1 MAFTLPYTDLYTTH
15 EVAQRLKGFIGKWK
29 GCNFL
34 RIQQVL
40 LEKYL
45 TDEDL
50 SVATSAKKPQEYT
63 LYRGLRGYTCNG
75 GIYKDIYPS
84 SWSLNPNIA
93 RRFGSS
99 TRSLLLKATIAC
111 DKILIDLT
119 LFNDTESEVIV
130 LPGEHACEVLEE
142 NLPVRKPVV
151 DIELSILTAG
161 SDIDKL
167 KVALTKHTI
176 PQLKALC
183 KSRNIVGYSNKRKAD
198 LVHFTAQRLLG

>member
-1 MAFTLPYTDLYTTH
+1 MASTLPYTDLYTTH
-15 EVAQRLKGFIGKWK
+15 EVAQRLKVFIGKWK

-63 LYRGLRGYTCNG
+63 IYRGLRRYSCNA

-93 RRFGSS
+93 RRFG
-99 TRSLLLKATIAC
+99 TMLLKATIAC

-119 LFNDTESEVIV
+119 LFNDTEYEVIV
-130 LPGEHACEVLEE
+130 LPGEYVCEVLEDKVT
-142 NLPVRKPVV
+142 VRAVKPVV
-151 DIELSILTAG
+151 DIEQSILAAG

-183 KSRNIVGYSNKRKAD
+183 KSRKIVGYSNKRKAD